1 MALKKYE
8 KIALVT
14 LGPCVAAA
22 GLFMGWSANYAAA
35 SFFVLKSTAM
45 WKAFF
50 GGDIMMPARQ
60 LTAYLSDARISRI
73 GSIAAVS
80 TALEAVA
87 LGIGSYILVKRPWAV
102 KPPADGSRFAALKD
116 LKKAGLLD
124 GIPGKSILLG
134 TFGQGKN
141 APEVRY
147 SGDSH
152 FFVNGPSRS
161 GKGRGFVMT
170 NLLEYQ
176 GSTIVLDVKLEN
188 WEKTGPARLAI
199 GQKCFVFAPGSKFT
213 HRWNPLDFVR
223 DWPERS
229 TDLLNLAASLIPL
242 DVKETSIWKETAR
255 SLCAGVLGYVLESK
269 TMEGRRNL
277 RSVLR
282 LFSTGVSFSK
292 VLEVILRTEPDLNQ
306 FIVDSFKQHLGR
318 DEEQRPSFEGNV
330 VTALAPFNNL
340 LMAEA
345 TSASDFDIRELRRN
359 PYSLFVASPVSDFG
373 TVEPLLRLLIQQIHD
388 VMLRNVPGKDEPYKI
403 LMMLDEFYQFER
415 LPEIIK
421 RAPLVAG
428 YGMTIALIAQNI
440 PQIDERYGVKTRDAL
455 LGNMDIKLNI
465 AVGDDTTAKI
475 VSGNLGRQYVE
486 REGWGK
492 TGGLLLSRQASQG
505 RFELIPLMDPDAVL
519 RLDDNATIL
528 QIRGTYGAILN
539 KLNFYADKK
548 FVDRRSQVASYTSKM
563 PKPVLVLTPE
573 WPLFND
579 RPPQTSQEPVENTSP
594 VADEFEPKMPFS
606 PVGQAGAAV
615 SIPVSRSMDDEA
627 GDIIDLA
634 RSVYRNTDRFAQV
647 YRHAVSA
654 QDSDTAAYLLQNLR
668 LTPEYYGPLIGED
681 RSFNIRGKQ
690 ARKRAIAAIAPL
702 RVAII
707 EARRGVT
714 EERSRL
720 YAQTQQPRVQAA
732 HPAVLQEA
740 KSTMVLAAP
749 EAEAVSTS
757 TDADTNAGFT
767 TAVIAAAT
775 PATLTPASVGDTIS
789 AAVDPDDPF
798 AAHPLVED
806 DNERGQD
813 PDPSFN
819 STSSSVAGPDDTVDD
834 EDNTR
839 IDYGFADA
847 TEQVAAVATIARSAI
862 EAGRVSDVERLA
874 GALTRM
880 NASLGAVTS
889 DEPWALVSAELS
901 KPRITNTAL
910 SAQDS
915 AR

>member
-1 MALKKYE
+1 MALKRYE
-8 KIALVT
+8 KIALIT
-14 LGPCVAAA
+14 AGPCVAAA
-22 GLFMGWSANYAAA
+22 GLFLGWSANYAGA

-50 GGDIMMPARQ
+50 GGDFLMPAKQ
-60 LTAYLSDARISRI
+60 FAAFAGDARISRI
-73 GSIAAVS
+73 GTIAAGL
-80 TALEAVA
+80 TFAQAGA
-87 LGIGSYILVKRPWAV
+87 LGLGGFLLAKRPWAV
-102 KPPADGSRFAALKD
+102 KPPADGSRFATLAD

-134 TFGQGKN
+134 TFGKGKN

-188 WEKTGPARLAI
+188 WEKTGPARLAM

-223 DWPERS
+223 SWPERS

-242 DVKETSIWKETAR
+242 DTKETSIWKETAR
-255 SLCAGVLGYVLESK
+255 SLCAGVLGYVLESE
-269 TMEGRRNL
+269 TMENRRNL

-282 LFSTGVSFSK
+282 LFSTGVSFSS
-292 VLEVILRTEPDLNQ
+292 VIALILRTEPDLNQ
-306 FIVDSFKQHLGR
+306 FIIDSFKQHLGR

-359 PYSLFVASPVSDFG
+359 PFSLFIASPVSDFG

-388 VMLRNVPGKDEPYKI
+388 VMLRNLPGEDEPHKI

-440 PQIDERYGVKTRDAL
+440 PQIDERYGPKTRDAL

-475 VSGNLGRQYVE
+475 ISINLGRQYVE

-492 TGGLLLSRQASQG
+492 SGGLLMSKQASQG

-519 RLDDNATIL
+519 RLDDNFTIL
-528 QIRGTYGAILN
+528 QIRGTFGAVLN
-539 KLNFYADKK
+539 KLNFYTDAK
-548 FVDRRSQVASYTSKM
+548 FVERRKQVASYAARM
-563 PKPVLVLTPE
+563 PKPELVISAE
-573 WPLFND
+573 WPLFME
-579 RPPQTSQEPVENTSP
+579 RPPQAVEQGPDSHQQ
-594 VADEFEPKMPFS
+594 VALQHPALFKLSDVAETNE
-606 PVGQAGAAV
+606 
-615 SIPVSRSMDDEA
+615 RSMDDEA
-627 GDIIDLA
+627 GTIIDLA
-634 RSVYRNTDRFAQV
+634 RSVYRNVDRFTQA
-647 YRHAVSA
+647 YRYAVSA
-654 QDSDTAAYLLQNLR
+654 RDSDAAAYLLQNLR
-668 LTPEYYGPLIGED
+668 LSPDYYGPLLGED
-681 RSFNIRGKQ
+681 GSFNMRGKQ

-702 RVAII
+702 RAAVI
-707 EARRGVT
+707 EVRRDVT
-714 EERSRL
+714 EGRSRM
-720 YAQTQQPRVQAA
+720 YAQTQQPQITQAD
-732 HPAVLQEA
+732 
-740 KSTMVLAAP
+740 
-749 EAEAVSTS
+749 AVSAEVVTQATGEDLT
-757 TDADTNAGFT
+757 TDAGVVADFS
-767 TAVIAAAT
+767 AAAT
-775 PATLTPASVGDTIS
+775 PASTAQPSAASVSIIAVEAGTDTGAEAGD
-789 AAVDPDDPF
+789 PNDPF
-798 AAHPLVED
+798 SEHPLIEDQLVVEIPTLSATSAIIPTDDDEGED
-806 DNERGQD
+806 D
-813 PDPSFN
+813 
-819 STSSSVAGPDDTVDD
+819 
-834 EDNTR
+834 TR
-839 IDYGFADA
+839 IDYGFINA
-847 TEQVAAVATIARSAI
+847 TDHVATLTTIAQEAI
-862 EAGRVSDVERLA
+862 GSGRVADIAKLS
-874 GALTRM
+874 GALSRM
-880 NASLGAVTS
+880 NASLSVVMS
-889 DEPWALVSAELS
+889 DEPWTMASIQMN
-901 KPRITNTAL
+901 KPQHGNSEGR
-910 SAQDS
+910 
-915 AR
+915 RGG